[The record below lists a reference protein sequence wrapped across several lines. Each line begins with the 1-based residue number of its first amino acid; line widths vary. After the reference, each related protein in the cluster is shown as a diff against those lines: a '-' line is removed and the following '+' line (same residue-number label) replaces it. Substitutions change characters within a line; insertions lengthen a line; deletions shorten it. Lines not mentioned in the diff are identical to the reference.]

1 MSINGTFVLDSSD
14 NYDVWLLAVGVPEEK
29 MKQMV
34 AAKPKME
41 ISVSGDQLSANI
53 TIGEESFSSTITSG
67 KESKA
72 ALPGGLEFTVNL
84 AIADNVA
91 KGTFIFLGKSGDAE
105 LVFTDEGFTQTV
117 TAEGV
122 TMKRIYKRQ

>member
-1 MSINGTFVLDSSD
+1 MGTDIFNCSKSSNSSSNTMSINGTFVLESMD
-14 NYDVWLLAVGVPEEK
+14 NYDVWLLAVGVPEDK
-29 MKQMV
+29 MKMMV

-41 ISVSGDQLSANI
+41 ISVTGDQLSANI

-72 ALPGGLEFTVNL
+72 AIPGRLEFTVNL

-91 KGTFIFLGKSGDAE
+91 K
-105 LVFTDEGFTQTV
+105 
-117 TAEGV
+117 
-122 TMKRIYKRQ
+122 